1 MASKMGPSG
10 ASLDRKSLRQ
20 DGINRRQVRQEWRFP
35 PDSPSRTHLRS
46 GEMLPMS
53 APSVQPSVGGLMTRW
68 KRGEDRKVRHRC
80 QRGRGGMQEAE
91 GEPTNAEGS
100 FLSSPSF
107 ELPATT
113 LHACPM
119 RTSERRP
126 ARGHRE

>member
-1 MASKMGPSG
+1 MNSS
-10 ASLDRKSLRQ
+10 
-20 DGINRRQVRQEWRFP
+20 
-35 PDSPSRTHLRS
+35 SRTHLRS

-80 QRGRGGMQEAE
+80 QRGRGGMQDAE
-91 GEPTNAEGS
+91 GEPTSAEGS

-119 RTSERRP
+119 RTSERRS
-126 ARGHRE
+126 ARGRAENVRLKDEYVKAVPVSLTRSRMSRRAATRRGARS